1 MTEQERINQTLQRQ
15 IDAQGSRIDLVATRV
30 DALNG
35 KIDAFIDESR
45 AARNRQDENIR
56 DRDNQRATEI
66 MEIRQDMRN
75 MQASL
80 DTKIDG
86 IGKHVQN
93 LTVAAMVGVG
103 TSVIAVVVMVG
114 TVVYSML
121 TR

>member
-56 DRDNQRATEI
+56 
-66 MEIRQDMRN
+66 EIRQDMRN

>member
-56 DRDNQRATEI
+56 DRDSQRATEI